1 MRASRW
7 RRQPVRQ
14 VFEPVSN
21 FEAARACSV
30 RKLFN
35 PGINMQ
41 LNAVLLCSFVRI
53 VFKPMQLSFQRKIE
67 ASNPFQTSKRHS
79 LKGDGF
85 RSHAFEFERRK
96 NSAIALNL
104 PYSNRMPTTIELL
117 LCFSAHAPGLL
128 FGNHDQKKADGYQRG
143 LLSRSSRS

>member
-1 MRASRW
+1 MHKACCLAIMTKRKQTDTRGGCSADLLVRDFVLKYLSHMRASRW

-14 VFEPVSN
+14 VFELFSN

-67 ASNPFQTSKRHS
+67 AASGSQSGRESNPFQTSKS
-79 LKGDGF
+79 
-85 RSHAFEFERRK
+85 
-96 NSAIALNL
+96 
-104 PYSNRMPTTIELL
+104 P
-117 LCFSAHAPGLL
+117 
-128 FGNHDQKKADGYQRG
+128 
-143 LLSRSSRS
+143 